1 MAEPSRTR
9 RRNIVLLGGL
19 CVLSSLIQAR
29 ARAQAQAP
37 PPAAEPPRVA
47 VAPQSR
53 PVGTPPPG
61 TVEQVTVTSLRQR
74 TNLQKTPVA
83 ITSISST
90 ALDKS
95 NITTLAGLNGLV
107 PGLTITKTAGFEN
120 LVDIRGVGSATPEN
134 ALVTQPG
141 VSLFV
146 DGVYI
151 ANTISLDQTLFDLDR
166 IEVLRGPQ
174 GTLYGQSS
182 TGGVINLVT
191 NQPVLGQYSGHA
203 DFGIGND
210 DLFRERAAVNL
221 PISDQVAVRLSFQK
235 YDHSGFG
242 SSVDIPNYQLDD
254 AHDTSGKVAILYKP
268 SETFSATFTAQ
279 WYGADQNGAEQKNIR
294 DPDPDP
300 RQVSQDYPSRF
311 DLETS
316 LYHLNLEWTLPWA
329 TLRSVTA
336 YQNLT
341 NKQSEDSSR
350 LSYAILHS
358 YDDIAAWNTSMQN
371 YSEEL
376 DIQPHLGRR
385 LDGIAGLFLTKQRSE
400 QFVAEFEG
408 KDADP
413 DLAIAPDIETSPPL
427 NLAYGNVT
435 TVNRESVAPF
445 VQATYHLTPS
455 LRLTGGIRYN
465 YDHYNDFNF
474 TFASTGSS
482 KANTLYQ
489 TNRTTGNINL
499 QYDLTPRNLL
509 YGSVTEGYKP
519 GGVNGNEESRVVGL
533 TFLPEDITSFEI
545 GSKNRLLQDRIRL
558 NVAAFFYDYRD
569 LQYIET
575 DPVPFAY
582 GIANVPN
589 THIWGGEAEASY
601 LVLHGRLRFNGQLTL
616 EDGRM
621 IGDYKAIDS
630 VTTSQVYAS
639 SPACA
644 FGGQYYNPGCW
655 AAVIAAAKSVNGNK
669 PPGLANVQA
678 ALNAEYSMAV
688 PWGHLTSRVEYVYRG
703 SEYARVFNS
712 GTLDHLPTYGIVNL
726 DFRYTPDRARWVVEL
741 ALSNLTDIAGVNSRF
756 TDPYGTGQTSE
767 EFIAPFQVIGTLAY
781 SF

>member
-1 MAEPSRTR
+1 MAEPFRTR
-9 RRNIVLLGGL
+9 RSKIVLHGVYGFLL
-19 CVLSSLIQAR
+19 FPVLAQGQTPATLPSGAAAPAR
-29 ARAQAQAP
+29 QQ
-37 PPAAEPPRVA
+37 PA
-47 VAPQSR
+47 
-53 PVGTPPPG
+53 GTPPLG
-61 TVEQVTVTSLRQR
+61 TVEQVTVTALRQK

-83 ITSISST
+83 VTSISSA
-90 ALDKS
+90 ALDRS
-95 NITTLAGLNGLV
+95 NITNLAGLNGIV
-107 PGLTITKTAGFEN
+107 PGLSITKAAGFEN
-120 LVDIRGVGSATPEN
+120 LINIRGVGSATPEN

-141 VSLFV
+141 VSQFI

-203 DFGIGND
+203 DFGIGNY
-210 DLFRERAAVNL
+210 DLFRERAAVNV

-242 SSVDIPNYQLDD
+242 ESVDIPNYQLDD
-254 AHDTSGKVAILYKP
+254 AHDTSGKVAILYRP
-268 SETFSATFTAQ
+268 SDNFSATFTAQ
-279 WYGADQNGAEQKNIR
+279 WYGSDQDGAEQKNIL

-300 RQVSQDYPSRF
+300 RRVNQDYPSRF

-358 YDDIAAWNTSMQN
+358 YDDVAAWNTFMQN

-376 DIQPHLGRR
+376 DIESHLGHR
-385 LDGIAGLFLTKQRSE
+385 LDWIGGLFLTKQRSE

-408 KDADP
+408 KDPNP
-413 DLAIAPDIETSPPL
+413 DLTIGPDIETSPPP

-445 VQATYHLTPS
+445 VQATVHFTPR

-465 YDHYNDFNF
+465 YDHYNDFDFNF
-474 TFASTGSS
+474 AASGISR
-482 KANTLYQ
+482 ANTLYQ

-499 QYDLTPRNLL
+499 QYDLTPSNLL

-519 GGVNGNEESRVVGL
+519 GGVNGNEESKVVGL
-533 TFLPEDITSFEI
+533 TFLPEDITAFEI

-601 LVLHGRLRFNGQLTL
+601 RALQGRLRFNGQLTL
-616 EDGRM
+616 EDGKM
-621 IGDYKAIDS
+621 IGGYKAIDS
-630 VTTSQVYAS
+630 VTTNQVYAT

-644 FGGQYYNPGCW
+644 FGGQYYNPGCF

-669 PPGLANVQA
+669 PPNLPNVQA
-678 ALNAEYSMAV
+678 EVNVEYTMAV
-688 PWGHLTSRVEYVYRG
+688 PWGQLNSRVEYVYRG
-703 SEYARVFNS
+703 SEYSRVFNS
-712 GTLDHLPTYGIVNL
+712 DTLDHVPTYGIVNL
-726 DFRYTPDRARWVVEL
+726 DFRYTPNRTRWVVEL
-741 ALSNLTDIAGVNSRF
+741 GLSNLTNIAGVNSRY

-767 EFIAPFQVIGTLAY
+767 EFIAPFQVIGTVAY